1 MPLAV
6 KRGTGPTGES
16 GPLLHHCQKAGNPS
30 LWWMLF
36 RYRGTSVNGEGPDIS
51 LLEAFGNLFE
61 SPSSAVLIEAS
72 AALEA
77 FAPLHKACALLLA
90 PG

>member
-1 MPLAV
+1 MGALAAEDEV
-6 KRGTGPTGES
+6 AGTIAS
-16 GPLLHHCQKAGNPS
+16 CR
-30 LWWMLF
+30 W

-90 PG
+90 PGWLGCAGRP